1 MKVRLVVNLIVY
13 NIAKI
18 VNWISLISYLFIIA
32 FWIYQF
38 LKKEQMVH
46 LLNQLNAI
54 IANKSVQGIAS
65 KLSKNMNIIS
75 IYGWF
80 EFILMLSVIVIGFTL
95 KFRNGFDIGVIIN
108 DIIFLILGLV
118 DFVLKIKMKYLFKDV
133 QIQLQKENIFAKIKE
148 K

>member
-18 VNWISLISYLFIIA
+18 VNWISLMSYLFIIA

-54 IANKSVQGIAS
+54 IANKSVQSIAS

>member
-1 MKVRLVVNLIVY
+1 MEVRLVVNLVVY

-18 VNWISLISYLFIIA
+18 VNWISLMSYLFIIA

-54 IANKSVQGIAS
+54 IANKSVQSIAS

-118 DFVLKIKMKYLFKDV
+118 DSLFYRFCV
-133 QIQLQKENIFAKIKE
+133 RVNM
-148 K
+148 